1 MAGGI
6 DWFRWHHGAVTDP
19 KFQLVARKA
28 GTNLASVIAVWAF
41 VLEKASSAEFRGCF
55 GELDVEAIDC
65 LFGLDD
71 GTTDAIL
78 GEMVVRKLIADE
90 FIVSWEK
97 RQPKREREDA
107 TNADRQ
113 RTFKAKEN
121 QVTPSNAKQN
131 QLTPSNTTDNQK
143 TPRGEESRE
152 EKRRVE
158 KKNTGGDARATR
170 LPAHQALPDDWR
182 EFCKTERPDLIP
194 LATYAKFADY
204 WTAKPGKAGT
214 KLDWLATWRNWVRE
228 EKVKPQARASP
239 ESFRERDSRLA
250 RERMAQLAP
259 GVAQRMDVPFDWVD
273 EVKNVLAIASY

>member
-41 VLEKASSAEFRGCF
+41 VLETASSAQFRGCF
-55 GELDVEAIDC
+55 GVLDVEAIDC

-71 GTTDAIL
+71 GATDAIL
-78 GEMVVRKLIADE
+78 SEMVVRKLIADE

-113 RTFKAKEN
+113 RTFKAKQN
-121 QVTPSNAKQN
+121 QVTPSNA
-131 QLTPSNTTDNQK
+131 TDSQK
-143 TPRGEESRE
+143 TPRGEE
-152 EKRRVE
+152 RRVE
-158 KKNTGGDARATR
+158 KSREVRNTGRDARAKR
-170 LPAHQALPDDWR
+170 LPTAQALPDDWR
-182 EFCKTERPDLIP
+182 EFCRTERPDLDP
-194 LATYAKFADY
+194 LATFAKFADY

-228 EKVKPQARASP
+228 EKVKPQARGSP
-239 ESFRERDSRLA
+239 ESFRERDSRIA

-273 EVKNVLAIASY
+273 EVKNVPAIASY